1 MIRQDSI
8 NRVLSEYQQRRAID
22 VEARA
27 LSLLEGIHE
36 DLDPEMKGWTLS
48 GGSVPKSI
56 SSGDLDTLRTESQR
70 SFYRNPYG
78 RNIISTY
85 VKFIIGRGIIIDF
98 KEKNEEALLL
108 IMNWWNEFAEL
119 NRWFS
124 FQRETVIR
132 SLRDGE
138 AFIQRFPISN
148 TPIVLRFI
156 DPERINSSDLKAP
169 YGIETDPK
177 DVENIISY
185 YVQRGGSLDRD
196 RIPAEDI
203 IHIKMGVDR
212 NVRRGRP
219 LLESMLP
226 YITKYEKWLDA
237 RMVLNIVRTSVA
249 LVRHVKG
256 SPTNLANLRSATLS
270 QTTQRETDRT
280 KMLRSGTIITATPGV
295 EYDMLSPN
303 LDARDAAQ
311 DGRTILL
318 ALAAASGLPDAF
330 VTADFG
336 NTNFAS
342 MVVGQN
348 PAIRLFEEHQ
358 EIYSE
363 LFSNIVKWCL
373 KDGIEKGVIP
383 ATVNDEKNGG
393 EREVNL
399 DHDISYPPLLKRDL
413 LNEVNAWEKMIDLQL
428 SSRRTASLNLGIDP
442 DQENKMMADET
453 PLPTTKPKRP
463 ATVPKRVED
472 RNPRANVKV

>member
-27 LSLLEGIHE
+27 LSLLEGIHD
-36 DLDPEMKGWTLS
+36 DLDPDMKGWSLVAGQT
-48 GGSVPKSI
+48 GRFDEPKTI
-56 SSGDLDTLRTESQR
+56 SPGDLDALRIESQK
-70 SFYRNPYG
+70 SFYRDPYG
-78 RNIISTY
+78 RNIINTY

-98 KEKNEEALLL
+98 KEKDEDALLL
-108 IMNWWNEFAEL
+108 IMGWWNKFAGL

-124 FQRETVIR
+124 LQREVVIR

-138 AFIQRFPISN
+138 AFIRRFPMPGD
-148 TPIVLRFI
+148 TPLVLRFI
-156 DPERINSSDLKAP
+156 DPEKVNSSDLKAS
-169 YGIETDPK
+169 YGIETDPT
-177 DVENIISY
+177 DVENIIAY
-185 YVQRGGSLDRD
+185 YVQHGMSLDRD
-196 RIPAEDI
+196 KIPAEDVV
-203 IHIKMGVDR
+203 HIKMGVDR

-226 YITKYEKWLDA
+226 FITLYKKWLDT

-256 SPTNLANLRSATLS
+256 SPTNLANLRSATAS
-270 QTTQRETDRT
+270 QSTRKETDRT

-318 ALAAASGLPDAF
+318 ALAAAAGLPDVF
-330 VTADFG
+330 VTADFA
-336 NTNFAS
+336 NSNFAS
-342 MVVGQN
+342 TVVSQN

-358 EIYSE
+358 QLYSE
-363 LFSNIVKWCL
+363 VFSQIIKWAL
-373 KDGIEKGVIP
+373 DDGVEKGEIP
-383 ATVNDEKNGG
+383 AAA
-393 EREVNL
+393 NL

-442 DQENKMMADET
+442 DQEKKMMAEET
-453 PLPTTKPKRP
+453 PLPIIKPKRP
-463 ATVPKRVED
+463 DTVPKRVED
-472 RNPRANVKV
+472 RKPRDNVQV

>member
-27 LSLLEGIHE
+27 LSLLEGIHD

-56 SSGDLDTLRTESQR
+56 SSGDLDTLRTESQK

-98 KEKNEEALLL
+98 KEKNEEALFL
-108 IMNWWNEFAEL
+108 IMNWWNKFTEL

-138 AFIQRFPISN
+138 TFIRRFPMPGN
-148 TPIVLRFI
+148 APLALRFV
-156 DPERINSSDLKAP
+156 DPERVNSSDLEAP
-169 YGIETDPK
+169 YGIETDST
-177 DVENIISY
+177 DVENVIAY
-185 YVQRGGSLDRD
+185 HVQRGMSLDRD
-196 RIPAEDI
+196 IIPAEDI

-226 YITKYEKWLDA
+226 YLTKYEKWLDA

-256 SPTNLANLRSATLS
+256 SPINLANLRSATAS

-318 ALAAASGLPDAF
+318 ALAAAAGLPDVF
-330 VTADFG
+330 VTADFA
-336 NTNFAS
+336 NSNFAAT
-342 MVVGQN
+342 VVSQN

-358 EIYSE
+358 QLYSE
-363 LFSNIVKWCL
+363 VFSQIIMWAL
-373 KDGIEKGVIP
+373 KDGVEKGEISST
-383 ATVNDEKNGG
+383 AILN
-393 EREVNL
+393 
-399 DHDISYPPLLKRDL
+399 HDISYPPLLKRDL
-413 LNEVNAWEKMIDLQL
+413 LTEVNAWEKMIDLQL

-442 DQENKMMADET
+442 DQETKMMADET
-453 PLPTTKPKRP
+453 PLSTTKPKRP

-472 RNPRANVKV
+472 RKPRDNVQV